1 MYSYTSTTTIG
12 DIRYLLNFNQS
23 TASVIA
29 KTSNK
34 KYEGK
39 IVIPEKIMVHKT
51 IEFEVTG
58 IARHAFFRCT
68 SLLSI
73 VIPNSVKTI
82 REAAFA
88 ECSALEEV
96 ILPTSIKKFTIMP
109 S

>member
-39 IVIPEKIMVHKT
+39 IVIPDKIMVHKT

-68 SLLSI
+68 
-73 VIPNSVKTI
+73 
-82 REAAFA
+82 
-88 ECSALEEV
+88 
-96 ILPTSIKKFTIMP
+96 
-109 S
+109 